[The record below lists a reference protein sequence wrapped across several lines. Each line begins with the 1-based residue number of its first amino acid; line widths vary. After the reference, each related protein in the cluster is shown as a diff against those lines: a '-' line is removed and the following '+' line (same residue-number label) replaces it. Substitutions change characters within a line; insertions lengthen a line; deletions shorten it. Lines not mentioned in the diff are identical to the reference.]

1 MTPLLSPAQGC
12 LFRAPL
18 TGGAWLVMSREAAR
32 LARTNRLPPLI
43 LYDVAVPPSHPSII
57 SPPCLSQSL
66 TLPLPLSPGSFLF
79 SSVLRPRVV
88 IYQASARVMAT
99 EVLRSILP
107 LPMCQK
113 PHLLHPSTAAEDMPI
128 SRPALSLEKCH
139 FLAALSGMELR
150 YIM

>member
-1 MTPLLSPAQGC
+1 M
-12 LFRAPL
+12 
-18 TGGAWLVMSREAAR
+18 VMSREAAR

-43 LYDVAVPPSHPSII
+43 LYDAAVPLSHPSII

-66 TLPLPLSPGSFLF
+66 TLPLPFSRFLPILQR
-79 SSVLRPRVV
+79 LRPRVV

-139 FLAALSGMELR
+139 FLAALSGIEPR